1 MPSCPQAAIVAIGEE
16 LLRGETT
23 DTNSAWLAAQLSALG
38 YQVRMG
44 LTVGDNQP
52 DIISA
57 MQNATAR
64 ASLVLVTG
72 GLGPTGDDL
81 TAAAVAAFAGVELL
95 ESRSALE
102 NIAGRLRCSQED
114 ITAARRRMAQVPDG
128 ARIFPNPT
136 GVAPGIGL
144 TRDNCNI
151 FLLPGVPHEMK
162 SIFEESLVP
171 EIRQML
177 SGPPAGGVRLLHLCG
192 WSESKADLAARGA
205 LGAMLET
212 GKIELGTRLGRG
224 GLSFRLTS
232 QETEKAADELLEKAS
247 DILKEVFGPGLW
259 GRDTETLAEKVVE
272 LLTRHGRTLALAES
286 CTGGGI
292 SSSLVGVPGVSAV
305 LKQALVTYSNQ
316 AKIDLLTVP
325 PELIAEHGAVSPQCA
340 AAMARGLR
348 SSAQADINLSVTGIA
363 GPDGGTPEKPV
374 GTVHFSVAGPEGRI
388 ESEVHC
394 FGGPRNWVRDRAISH
409 ALWMIWRTAQ
419 KCFTD

>member
-23 DTNSAWLAAQLSALG
+23 DTNSAWLGAQLSALG

-52 DIISA
+52 DIIA
-57 MQNATAR
+57 ALQNATDR

-81 TAAAVAAFAGVELL
+81 TVAAVAAFAGVDLL
-95 ESRSALE
+95 ESQPALE
-102 NIAGRLRCSQED
+102 NIAQRLGCSLEE
-114 ITAARRRMAQVPDG
+114 ITAARRRMAQIPDG
-128 ARIFPNPT
+128 ARIFANPT

-144 TRDNCNI
+144 AIKTCNM

-162 SIFEESLVP
+162 AIFEESLVP
-171 EIRQML
+171 EIRQL
-177 SGPPAGGVRLLHLCG
+177 LPGPKQASIRLLHLCG
-192 WSESKADLAARGA
+192 WSESKADVAARAA
-205 LGAMLET
+205 LSKMIAAS
-212 GKIELGTRLGRG
+212 KIEIGTRLGRG

-232 QETEKAADELLEKAS
+232 QDAEGEKLLEEAS
-247 DILKEVFGPGLW
+247 GVLQKVFGPELW
-259 GRDTETLAEKVVE
+259 GRDEESLAEKVVE

-292 SSSLVGVPGVSAV
+292 SSELVGVPGVSAV

-316 AKIDLLTVP
+316 AKIDLLAVP
-325 PELIAEHGAVSPQCA
+325 GELIAEHGAVSQQCA
-340 AAMARGLR
+340 TAMARGLR

-363 GPDGGTPEKPV
+363 GPDGGTPAKPV
-374 GTVHFSVAGPEGRI
+374 GTVHFSVAGPEDLI
-388 ESEVHC
+388 ESEVHR

-419 KCFTD
+419 KCFTE

>member
-16 LLRGETT
+16 LLRGEIT
-23 DTNSAWLAAQLSALG
+23 DTNSAWLGAQLSALG

-57 MQNATAR
+57 LQNATDR

-81 TAAAVAAFAGVELL
+81 TVAAVAAFAGLDIL
-95 ESRSALE
+95 ESQLALE
-102 NIAGRLRCSQED
+102 NIAKRLRCSLEE
-114 ITAARRRMAQVPDG
+114 ISAARRRMAQIPDG
-128 ARIFPNPT
+128 ARIFANPA

-144 TRDNCNI
+144 AIKTCNI

-162 SIFEESLVP
+162 AIFEESLVP
-171 EIRQML
+171 VIRQL
-177 SGPPAGGVRLLHLCG
+177 LPGPKQTSLRLLHLCG
-192 WSESKADLAARGA
+192 WSESKADVAARAA
-205 LGAMLET
+205 LSKMLAT
-212 GKIELGTRLGRG
+212 GKIEIGTRLSRA

-232 QETEKAADELLEKAS
+232 QGARAEKLLEEAS
-247 DILKEVFGPGLW
+247 GILKAIFGPKLW
-259 GRDTETLAEKVVE
+259 GRNGESLAEKVVE
-272 LLTRHGRTLALAES
+272 LLARHGRTLALAES

-292 SSSLVGVPGVSAV
+292 SSELVGVPGISAV

-316 AKIDLLTVP
+316 AKIDLLAVP
-325 PELIAEHGAVSPQCA
+325 PELIAKHGAVSRQCA
-340 AAMARGLR
+340 TAMARGLR

-363 GPDGGTPEKPV
+363 GPDGGTPDKPV
-374 GTVHFSVAGPEGRI
+374 GTVHFSVAGPEDLI

-394 FGGPRNWVRDRAISH
+394 FGGPRNWIRDRAIGH

-419 KCFTD
+419 RCFTE